1 VEARAQGVDV
11 FATELFETQ
20 ASNEHKALAFDDAT
34 QLLYT
39 GSATDE
45 LRAYTLDG
53 TLVRGPLG
61 MTSGGQPIP
70 GRPGEIGLVVVR
82 EATSIGN
89 DVVPAGTLV
98 LIQAGTA
105 GDDNET
111 TLYALDK
118 TTAAATAS
126 DVVVTGLT
134 PAPPSCSN
142 SDAM

>member
-1 VEARAQGVDV
+1 
-11 FATELFETQ
+11 
-20 ASNEHKALAFDDAT
+20 
-34 QLLYT
+34 
-39 GSATDE
+39 
-45 LRAYTLDG
+45 
-53 TLVRGPLG
+53 